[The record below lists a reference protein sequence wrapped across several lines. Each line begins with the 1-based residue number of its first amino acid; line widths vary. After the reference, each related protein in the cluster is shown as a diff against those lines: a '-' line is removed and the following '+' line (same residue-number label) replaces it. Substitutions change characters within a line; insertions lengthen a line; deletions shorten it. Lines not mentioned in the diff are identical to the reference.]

1 MQEVIAS
8 NFQSLED
15 ELVAAIKEGQE
26 GTESLSLAKP
36 INSDLTRSVT
46 MLPPATAALGGTDK
60 SVMSDTKS
68 NIWRRSGDLTRQYQK
83 HGIGALRKEKQPL
96 AQVDLAKV
104 RATIAKH
111 RDMQLAWYI

>member
-46 MLPPATAALGGTDK
+46 MLPSATAA
-60 SVMSDTKS
+60 
-68 NIWRRSGDLTRQYQK
+68 
-83 HGIGALRKEKQPL
+83 
-96 AQVDLAKV
+96 
-104 RATIAKH
+104 
-111 RDMQLAWYI
+111 